1 MLWIC
6 ATTCTQ
12 ATHLSM
18 AQRLSWMEIL
28 LPIFSLCK
36 ICHLIL
42 GKHVFLKIK
51 RMHLWN
57 YLMLSVGYR
66 RGTRTWLSLNT

>member
-18 AQRLSWMEIL
+18 AQWLSWMEIS
-28 LPIFSLCK
+28 LPIFSLYK

-42 GKHVFLKIK
+42 GRHVFFKDKMNAPLE
-51 RMHLWN
+51 LPDA
-57 YLMLSVGYR
+57 LC
-66 RGTRTWLSLNT
+66 WL